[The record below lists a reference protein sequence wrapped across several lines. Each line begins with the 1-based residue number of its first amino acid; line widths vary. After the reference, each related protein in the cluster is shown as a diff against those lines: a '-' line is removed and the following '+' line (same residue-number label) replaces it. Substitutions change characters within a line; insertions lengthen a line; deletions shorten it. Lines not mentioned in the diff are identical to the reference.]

1 MEGDAKFTQK
11 GKKTKEKFNVKM
23 SPKFYYHILKITQA
37 ILESTNLHVFFVFL
51 EFLLARFQC

>member
-37 ILESTNLHVFFVFL
+37 ILESTNLHVFFCFP
-51 EFLLARFQC
+51 